1 MSKAMQELFED
12 ARNEVKIETS
22 MSCFHSIIVNLNVD
36 VDWAMDISSIDE
48 KDRDFYREKLAALSK
63 N

>member
-12 ARNEVKIETS
+12 ARNEAKIETS

-36 VDWAMDISSIDE
+36 VDWAMDILSIDE
-48 KDRDFYREKLAALSK
+48 KNIDFYC
-63 N
+63 

>member
-12 ARNEVKIETS
+12 ARNELKIETS

-36 VDWAMDISSIDE
+36 VDWAMDILSIDE
-48 KDRDFYREKLAALSK
+48 KNIDFYC
-63 N
+63 

>member
-22 MSCFHSIIVNLNVD
+22 ISNLHSIIVNLNVD
-36 VDWAMDISSIDE
+36 VD
-48 KDRDFYREKLAALSK
+48 
-63 N
+63 